1 MGSTTIQ
8 VTDAT
13 FEVEVLRSPLL
24 TVTDFWAE
32 WCMPCKRIAPILDQ
46 IAAEFAGKIRVAK
59 VDVDTNPAT
68 PARFGITGIPT
79 LLVFKNGALVETIV
93 GFLPKDKLLEKI
105 LPHLSV

>member
-1 MGSTTIQ
+1 MGSATIQ

-13 FEVEVLRSPLL
+13 FEAEVLRSPLL

-46 IAAEFAGKIRVAK
+46 IAAEYAGKIRIAK
-59 VDVDTNPAT
+59 VDVDANPAT